1 MSGVSMPSMSPDFVR
16 FGDISRC
23 SAVGGQFE
31 SRPEHQSNA
40 HIHSGLWVFLM
51 VFGVGVMLE
60 RRSKNGYISQEER
73 VVV

>member
-1 MSGVSMPSMSPDFVR
+1 MMGVLERGGMSGVSMPSMSPYFVR

-23 SAVGGQFE
+23 SEVGGKFE

-60 RRSKNGYISQEER
+60 SAVGYSL
-73 VVV
+73 